1 MWRKWVIWDPREA
14 RHVQLLGGACEGG
27 WCGRLGRFLT
37 LCGKCFCEISVKT
50 SGDMPGVVV
59 GHQSGERLEF
69 RQDKQEHSASLSKQS
84 KVAGDSLCCENCG

>member
-1 MWRKWVIWDPREA
+1 M
-14 RHVQLLGGACEGG
+14 
-27 WCGRLGRFLT
+27 
-37 LCGKCFCEISVKT
+37 KT